1 LAVVVVLVAGW
12 AGAAA
17 AAGDAALERSIV
29 DQAGPGWDDLSGNT
43 LSGLVEGEQ
52 RTLSGMLGDDVQVA
66 AKGWANGDAR
76 VIVLVVDAHRPL
88 PDPERQARSGVIG
101 ACATSTGN
109 SPSLMEPFENIPSA
123 FKAECSGTDALGKQ
137 VSVTAV
143 MWVRGTQLV
152 MVLATGG
159 GAGDVI
165 GSVADAQHE
174 HMQRVGSTLEGTGG
188 GTSPAIVVLAV
199 LFGLAVLVG
208 VVVAIVRRARGAP
221 APAPVPVPVGGTG
234 AWEPPRTP
242 PGWFVVGDDP
252 SRQAYWD
259 GERWLRQVRW
269 TGAEWVDVDGASHA

>member
-1 LAVVVVLVAGW
+1 
-12 AGAAA
+12 
-17 AAGDAALERSIV
+17 
-29 DQAGPGWDDLSGNT
+29 
-43 LSGLVEGEQ
+43 
-52 RTLSGMLGDDVQVA
+52 
-66 AKGWANGDAR
+66 
-76 VIVLVVDAHRPL
+76 
-88 PDPERQARSGVIG
+88 
-101 ACATSTGN
+101 
-109 SPSLMEPFENIPSA
+109 
-123 FKAECSGTDALGKQ
+123 
-137 VSVTAV
+137 
-143 MWVRGTQLV
+143 
-152 MVLATGG
+152 
-159 GAGDVI
+159 
-165 GSVADAQHE
+165 VADAQHE

-221 APAPVPVPVGGTG
+221 APAPAPVPVPVGGTS